1 MIEFYFDNNCFD
13 FNSIKIILKLNY
25 YFLILK
31 WIYLKLKLNKMYV
44 ICDVLFNFM
53 LKKNE
58 IY

>member
-53 LKKNE
+53 LKKKE